1 MVLAVWADGAR
12 NAACATVP
20 LARARVR
27 LGGSYCM
34 TDLIV
39 DLLSQLRRRNLRHA
53 VETCAEIF
61 ALQLGLCRLMEQ
73 IVRA

>member
-1 MVLAVWADGAR
+1 MAR
-12 NAACATVP
+12 RTP
-20 LARARVR
+20 RARR
-27 LGGSYCM
+27 FSWLGSYCM
-34 TDLIV
+34 ADLIV
-39 DLLSQLRRRNLRHA
+39 DLLSELSRRNLRHA